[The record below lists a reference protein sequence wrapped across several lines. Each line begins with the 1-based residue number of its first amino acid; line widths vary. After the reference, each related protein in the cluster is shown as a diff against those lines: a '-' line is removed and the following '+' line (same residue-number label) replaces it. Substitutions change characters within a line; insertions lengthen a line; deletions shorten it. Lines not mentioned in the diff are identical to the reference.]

1 MLITYEFYICTCAT
15 TMSCCL
21 QTKNLAHGSS
31 ACPPE
36 KKPTKYMQNIK
47 TDSSPR
53 IPLSFE
59 NTEIAFKHQTDA
71 DLQRAYWLFKIINVN
86 FLAKIGPSITN
97 FAIKIGLPIQ
107 SLIKPTI
114 FRHFCGGE
122 TIAECESVIGA
133 LARGGVGTILDY
145 SVEGEEDELVF
156 DATCEEIIQTI
167 KRADGD
173 QRIPLTVFKV
183 TGLGRFGLL
192 EKLDAG
198 QALSASEK
206 TEFEKLSNRVDR
218 ICKTGY
224 DAGVPVMV
232 DAEET
237 WIQGTIDN
245 LAVEMMRKY
254 NQKKP
259 LIFNTYQLYRHD
271 KLDSLKKDI
280 LLAQTSG
287 FILGAK
293 LVRGAYLEKECKRA
307 QELGYPSPIQPT
319 KQATDQAYNEA
330 VQCCVNNVASV
341 GFVAGTH
348 NETSCKRLADL
359 LNEHGIV
366 HNHPNVYFSQLL
378 GMSDNLSFNLADAG
392 YNVAKYVPY
401 GPVKAVLPYLFRRA
415 QENTS
420 IAGQMGRELKL
431 IMQERKRR
439 RSQP

>member
-1 MLITYEFYICTCAT
+1 
-15 TMSCCL
+15 
-21 QTKNLAHGSS
+21 
-31 ACPPE
+31 
-36 KKPTKYMQNIK
+36 MQNIK
-47 TDSSPR
+47 THSSSR

-59 NTEIAFKHQTDA
+59 NTEIAFKHQSDA

-86 FLAKIGPSITN
+86 FLAKVGPSITT

-107 SLIKPTI
+107 SLIKSTI

-122 TIAECESVIGA
+122 TIHECEAVIDT
-133 LARGGVGTILDY
+133 LAKGGVGTILDY
-145 SVEGEEDELVF
+145 SVEGEEDESVF
-156 DATCEEIIQTI
+156 DATCEEIIRTI
-167 KRADGD
+167 ERADGD

-192 EKLDAG
+192 EKIDAG
-198 QALSASEK
+198 QTLSASEK
-206 TEFEKLSNRVDR
+206 VEFEKLNNRVDR
-218 ICKTGY
+218 ICNKGY
-224 DAGVPVMV
+224 DVGVPVMI

-237 WIQGTIDN
+237 WIQATIDD
-245 LAVEMMRKY
+245 LAIEMMRKY
-254 NQKKP
+254 NREKP
-259 LIFNTYQLYRHD
+259 VIFNTYQLYRHD
-271 KLDSLKKDI
+271 KLASLKKDI
-280 LLAQTSG
+280 SLAQANG

-307 QELGYPSPIQPT
+307 QELGYPSPIQPN
-319 KQATDQAYNEA
+319 KQATDQAYDEA
-330 VQCCVNNVASV
+330 VQCCVNNIASV

-348 NETSCKRLADL
+348 NEASCKLLAEL
-359 LNEHGIV
+359 LNEHGIE
-366 HNHPNVYFSQLL
+366 HNHPRIYFSQLL

-431 IMQERKRR
+431 IIQERKRR
-439 RSQP
+439 KL